1 MKRKISIQARLM
13 IITSV
18 LLVLI
23 SMGATLFSIY
33 NAAINIIKPFEK
45 MYLDEQNGVYNQR
58 LVEIINSQG
67 NVVIYANDFFIT
79 SIIFMIILILIGSG
93 LTYLVAKFSLE
104 PIRKWSEE
112 ISRIDKNELSKRIEN
127 SNTGDELDSLAN
139 SFNQLL
145 DRLQSAFDRE
155 KRFSAAAAH
164 ELKTPLTVV
173 KANIEFLQIDED
185 STKEDYI
192 ETIEVIKKQ
201 NERMIKLVD
210 DLMFI
215 SLSNMNESMDLV
227 DIDDIID
234 EIKNELEVKLYAK
247 NIRFEYNKN
256 HFRIRGN
263 PVLIKHALS
272 NLIENSIKYNIENG
286 KILLSQIIED
296 NQYKIIISDTGIG
309 VKEEDI
315 PYIFE
320 PFYRADKSRKR
331 SVGGAGLGLSITKE
345 IIESHKG
352 HIEYT
357 LRKPNG
363 SIFMITLPINN
374 L

>member
-1 MKRKISIQARLM
+1 M
-13 IITSV
+13 
-18 LLVLI
+18 
-23 SMGATLFSIY
+23 
-33 NAAINIIKPFEK
+33 
-45 MYLDEQNGVYNQR
+45 
-58 LVEIINSQG
+58 
-67 NVVIYANDFFIT
+67 
-79 SIIFMIILILIGSG
+79 
-93 LTYLVAKFSLE
+93 
-104 PIRKWSEE
+104 
-112 ISRIDKNELSKRIEN
+112 
-127 SNTGDELDSLAN
+127 AN

-173 KANIEFLQIDED
+173 KVNIEFLQIDENPK
-185 STKEDYI
+185 KEDYI

-210 DLMFI
+210 DLMLM
-215 SLSNMNESMDLV
+215 SSANVSESMDLV
-227 DIDDIID
+227 DVDDII
-234 EIKNELEVKLYAK
+234 EEMKNELELTSKHIK
-247 NIRFEYNKN
+247 FEYNKGN
-256 HFRIRGN
+256 FSIRGN
-263 PVLIKHALS
+263 AVLIKHALS
-272 NLIENSIKYNIENG
+272 NIIENSIKYNVENG
-286 KILLSQIIED
+286 KILLSQVIED

-309 VKEEDI
+309 IKEEDV

-352 HIEYT
+352 HIEYK

-363 SIFMITLPINN
+363 SIFIITLPMNH